1 METESQKTSVLSLYN
16 PGEKL
21 AKTQRNRPFNEGYIY
36 DAEFRNIED
45 DRRSQGEKKKKGFF
59 KRWLLILGTT
69 ATTTTAAY
77 IWNLYQVPKYEGSF
91 KLLIEPITVT
101 ELETNFL
108 NPKPEQPV
116 INETANLE
124 ERLKGLLAGTP
135 NNRVASPPRENS
147 REQSQEAKQYGTDY
161 QSLIQVLTSPQIM
174 KPILEEIQTKYP
186 EVNYNYLFGKS
197 SLNEWWES
205 QKLSVER
212 IDDTKVLEISYRDGD
227 SQKIISVL
235 STIAEAYNR
244 YDREGRKTH
253 IGEALKYIDGEIPA
267 LEEKVANLQWE
278 GQRLLEDYQL
288 IDPELE
294 ATKIAEE
301 MSQIKA
307 QKLTNEIELEQ
318 KRSLYE
324 SIQNQ
329 LGLEPEKALMASA
342 ISRSPRYQSLL
353 NKLQEI
359 ETTIAL
365 ELARFKEE
373 APQIQAIVNQRQRLL
388 PLLNEEAQK
397 VVGKTIE
404 EIGPEALT
412 FQDEIRLELIQEMVQ
427 AANQI
432 EVLEVRANVLDKAEA
447 ELSQYAQQFPVVMR
461 EYADIQLELQLSTER
476 LKELLATKNALEV
489 ESALK
494 EMPWELIAP
503 PQMLRNNSGELTA
516 VSPNTILNLA
526 LGGLAGLFFGIGLA
540 KLTDSLETD
549 VFDNP
554 KQVKKSINLPML
566 GVIPVHDRPLWM
578 NEELKA
584 NNSSSLAVYISD
596 FDEAFRSINANL
608 RLLNYANPIRSFVVS
623 SAMPGDGKS
632 TVAVHLAKAAAAMGQ
647 KVLLV
652 DADLRSPRIH
662 GMMDLSNE
670 GGLSGVVSEGM
681 GLEEAIERSP
691 FDENLFVL
699 TAGPLVAD
707 PTKILASQRVRELIE
722 ECASTFDLVIFDSA
736 PLLGRADA
744 SLLAAGTDGLMLVV
758 GLGKTEREALTWAL
772 DDLSMAGVPVLGTIG
787 NGSRVDSFSSSY
799 YG

>member
-1 METESQKTSVLSLYN
+1 METESPKTSVLSLYN

-21 AKTQRNRPFNEGYIY
+21 TKTQRNKPFYEGYIY
-36 DAEFRNIED
+36 DAEFRKIED
-45 DRRSQGEKKKKGFF
+45 ERHSQEEKKKKGFF

-69 ATTTTAAY
+69 ATATTAAY
-77 IWNLYQVPKYEGSF
+77 IWNLYQIPQYEGSF

-108 NPKPEQPV
+108 NPEPEKPA

-124 ERLKGLLAGTP
+124 ERLKGLLAGTT

-147 REQSQEAKQYGTDY
+147 REQNQEAKQYGTDY

-174 KPILEEIQTKYP
+174 EPILEEVQTKYP
-186 EVNYNYLFGKS
+186 EVNYNYLLGKS
-197 SLNEWWES
+197 SLNQWWES

-212 IDDTKVLEISYRDGD
+212 IDDTKVLKVSYRDGD

-235 STIAEAYNR
+235 GTIAEAYNR

-253 IGEALKYIDGEIPA
+253 IGEAIKYIDGEIPA
-267 LEEKVANLQWE
+267 LEEKVASLQWE

-301 MSQIKA
+301 MSQIKT

-318 KRSLYE
+318 QRSLYE
-324 SIQNQ
+324 SITNQ
-329 LGLEPEKALMASA
+329 LGLTPEKALMASA

-373 APQIQAIVNQRQRLL
+373 APQIQAIANQRQRLL

-447 ELSQYAQQFPVVMR
+447 ELSQYAQQFPVVLR

-494 EMPWELIAP
+494 EMPWELIAA
-503 PQMLRNNSGELTA
+503 PQLLRNNSGELTA
-516 VSPNTILNLA
+516 VAPNTILNLA
-526 LGGLAGLFFGIGLA
+526 LGGLAGLLLGMGLA

-578 NEELKA
+578 NQELKA
-584 NNSSSLAVYISD
+584 NSGSSLAVYPSD

-608 RLLNYANPIRSFVVS
+608 RLLNYTNPIGSFVVS
-623 SAMPGDGKS
+623 SATPGDGKS

-652 DADLRSPRIH
+652 DADLRSPQIH
-662 GMMDLSNE
+662 GMMGLSNE

-681 GLEEAIERSP
+681 VLEEAIERSP

-699 TAGPLVAD
+699 TSGPLVAD
-707 PTKILASQRVRELIE
+707 PTKILASERVRELIE
-722 ECASTFDLVIFDSA
+722 ECASAFDLVIFDSA